1 MQKNNNNNLEEPSTR
16 HHGEMQIGIVKGP
29 WLNCKN
35 IGNYHKNIIAHLA
48 DQENQQ
54 RNANWF
60 AKGCLYRLIS
70 NSTLWVL
77 ANLIKSFL
85 QWVFLNF
92 PMYVLLYMYLCHP
105 CSSWELSN
113 QLKLYST
120 FAKIFQ
126 VSSVK
131 RKVNSLCTLFQCSN
145 EVSSP

>member
-1 MQKNNNNNLEEPSTR
+1 MQKNNNNNLEERSTR

-77 ANLIKSFL
+77 ANIIKSFL

-113 QLKLYST
+113 QLKYRT

-126 VSSVK
+126 VSSVICHL
-131 RKVNSLCTLFQCSN
+131 SLCTLFQYSN
-145 EVSSP
+145 EFEVSSP

>member
-60 AKGCLYRLIS
+60 AKRCLYRLIS

-77 ANLIKSFL
+77 ANFIKSFL

-113 QLKLYST
+113 QLKYST

>member
-92 PMYVLLYMYLCHP
+92 PMYVLLYMYVFVPPLLLLRIKQSTEIQHICKDFP
-105 CSSWELSN
+105 SFICQEKS
-113 QLKLYST
+113 KL
-120 FAKIFQ
+120 FMHLI
-126 VSSVK
+126 SV
-131 RKVNSLCTLFQCSN
+131 Q
-145 EVSSP
+145 